1 MSQNIDYPMI
11 NPANLGTMRLNASKM
26 TLSENLRS
34 ISRKGP
40 ASFLCHNEIKIKYKD
55 KAIKETLPKAERTHG
70 VGYFDSLNK
79 FRSKQQLKALKPWSN
94 FSFILLGKEQEIH
107 RTTLTNPCNNL
118 EKSKYQ
124 F

>member
-1 MSQNIDYPMI
+1 MSQNIDYPKI

-34 ISRKGP
+34 ISRKWP

-55 KAIKETLPKAERTHG
+55 KAIKETLPKAERTQ
-70 VGYFDSLNK
+70 V
-79 FRSKQQLKALKPWSN
+79 
-94 FSFILLGKEQEIH
+94 
-107 RTTLTNPCNNL
+107 
-118 EKSKYQ
+118 KSTYQ

>member
-26 TLSENLRS
+26 TLSKNMRS
-34 ISRKGP
+34 ISRKWL

-55 KAIKETLPKAERTHG
+55 KAIKETLPKAERTQ
-70 VGYFDSLNK
+70 V
-79 FRSKQQLKALKPWSN
+79 
-94 FSFILLGKEQEIH
+94 
-107 RTTLTNPCNNL
+107 
-118 EKSKYQ
+118 KSTYQ